1 MKTILEK
8 LEQNANSDKII
19 FSDIDHSITYRDFV
33 AKCKTVASSLLK
45 HFRQAVAIFD
55 NRDINTLIAMIG
67 TLYSGNHYVVID
79 SASPVERINKIFEV
93 VNPAAT
99 VMQERNADLINGL
112 SAKTNDVY
120 DIEQILEGECKTEEI
135 SMRQKNVISTDPA
148 YILFT
153 SGSTGTPKGTVVSHL
168 NITTYIEWFVNEFKI
183 DENTIF
189 GNQTSFYFSMSVS
202 DIFSTIYSG
211 ATLNIIPRSYFTFL
225 PQCVEFL
232 NERKINTVYW
242 VPAALCLFANIK
254 MLDYAKPQFLKQIMF
269 AGEPMP
275 NKQLNYWRKHLSD
288 ATYINLFG
296 PTETTDICTYYVVN
310 REFRDDEALPIGV
323 HCNNCDTFIIDDDGN
338 EVTEQNTIGQL
349 HVRGP
354 FVALGYLNNPEKTAN
369 AFVQN
374 PLNKNYPELVYRTGD
389 LVKINQYGEYEYVGR
404 NDAQI
409 KHMGYR
415 IELGE
420 IETAAYGIDKIKSAV
435 AVYDAVKDAI
445 VLIYVGKIKENELL
459 LALTDKIPNYML
471 PNILIRVSE
480 LPYNANGKVDRAWL
494 NNNYQTYIKES

>member
-19 FSDIDHSITYRDFV
+19 FSDIDNSITYKDFV
-33 AKCKTVASSLLK
+33 AKCKIVASSLLN
-45 HFRQAVAIFD
+45 HFRQPVAVFD
-55 NRDINTLIAMIG
+55 NRDVNTLIAMIG

-79 SASPVERINKIFEV
+79 SASPAERIDKIFEV
-93 VNPAAT
+93 VKPA
-99 VMQERNADLINGL
+99 VSIVQEKNAGLIKGL
-112 SAKTNDVY
+112 SVKTDEVY
-120 DIEQILEGECKTEEI
+120 DINQIINGKCRAEEI
-135 SMRQKNVISTDPA
+135 SLRQKELISTDPA

-168 NITTYIEWFVNEFKI
+168 NITNYIEWFVNEFKI
-183 DENTIF
+183 DKNTVF

-202 DIFSTIYSG
+202 DIFATIYSG

-232 NERKINTVYW
+232 NERKVNTIYW
-242 VPAALCLFANIK
+242 VPSALCLFANIK
-254 MLDYAKPQFLKQIMF
+254 MLDYAKPQYIKQVMF

-275 NKQLNYWRKHLSD
+275 NKQLNYWRKNLPEASF
-288 ATYINLFG
+288 ANLFG
-296 PTETTDICTYYVVN
+296 PTETTDICTFYRVN
-310 REFRDDEALPIGV
+310 REFKDDEALPIGV

-338 EVTEQNTIGQL
+338 EVTEQNVIGQL
-349 HVRGP
+349 YVRGAFLAP
-354 FVALGYLNNPEKTAN
+354 GYFNNPEKTAD

-374 PLNKNYPELVYRTGD
+374 PLNKNYPEPVYRTGD
-389 LVKINQYGEYEYVGR
+389 LVRLNKYGEYEYAGR
-404 NDAQI
+404 QDSQI

-435 AVYDAVKDAI
+435 AVFDALKDAI
-445 VLIYVGKIKENELL
+445 VLIYAGKVKEDELL
-459 LALTDKIPNYML
+459 SALTNKIPNYML
-471 PNILIRVSE
+471 PNILIKVPE

-494 NNNYQTYIKES
+494 NKNYSTYIKEQ

>member
-8 LEQNANSDKII
+8 LEQNADSDKII
-19 FSDIDHSITYRDFV
+19 FRDIDNSITYRDFV
-33 AKCKTVASSLLK
+33 AKCKNVASSLLG
-45 HFRQAVAIFD
+45 HFRQAIAVFD
-55 NRDINTLIAMIG
+55 NRDVNTLIAMIG

-93 VNPAAT
+93 VKPVASII
-99 VMQERNADLINGL
+99 QERNAELIKGL
-112 SAKTNDVY
+112 SAQTKEIY
-120 DIEQILEGECKTEEI
+120 DIRRISDGECKSEEI
-135 SMRQKNVISTDPA
+135 LKRQKNIISTDPA

-168 NITTYIEWFVNEFKI
+168 NVTTYIEWFVNEFKI
-183 DENTIF
+183 DGNTVF

-202 DIFSTIYSG
+202 DIFSTIYAG

-254 MLDYAKPQFLKQIMF
+254 MLDYAKPEYLKKIMF
-269 AGEPMP
+269 AGESMP
-275 NKQLNYWRKHLSD
+275 NKQLNYWRKNLPD
-288 ATYINLFG
+288 ATYVNLFG

-310 REFRDDEALPIGV
+310 REFKDDEALPIGV
-323 HCNNCDTFIIDDDGN
+323 HCNNCDTFVIDDDGN
-338 EVTEQNTIGQL
+338 EVTETDKIGQL
-349 HVRGP
+349 YVRGP
-354 FVALGYLNNPEKTAN
+354 FVALGYFNNPEKTAD

-389 LVKINQYGEYEYVGR
+389 LVKINQYGEYAYAGR
-404 NDAQI
+404 KDSQI
-409 KHMGYR
+409 KHRGYR

-420 IETAAYGIDKIKSAV
+420 IETAVYGIDKIKSAV
-435 AVYDAVKDAI
+435 AIFDAAKDAI
-445 VLIYVGKIKENELL
+445 VLIYVGKIKEDELL
-459 LALTDKIPNYML
+459 SALSNKIPGYML
-471 PNILIRVSE
+471 PNILIGTAE
-480 LPYNANGKVDRAWL
+480 LPYNANGKIDRAWL
-494 NNNYQTYIKES
+494 TKNYTTYANR

>member
-19 FSDIDHSITYRDFV
+19 FSDIDNSITYRDFI
-33 AKCKTVASSLLK
+33 AKCKTVASCLLK
-45 HFRQAVAIFD
+45 HFRETVVVFD
-55 NRDINTLIAMIG
+55 NRDVNTLIAMIA

-79 SASPVERINKIFEV
+79 SASPAERIDKIFEV
-93 VNPAAT
+93 VKPA
-99 VMQERNADLINGL
+99 VSIIQDKNAELIKAL
-112 SAKTNDVY
+112 SVKTNEVY
-120 DIEQILEGECKTEEI
+120 DINQISDGECNSEDI
-135 SMRQKNVISTDPA
+135 SARQKNIISTDPA

-168 NITTYIEWFVNEFKI
+168 NILSYIEWFVNEFKI
-183 DENTIF
+183 DGNTVF

-202 DIFSTIYSG
+202 DIFGTIYSG

-232 NERKINTVYW
+232 NERKINTIYW
-242 VPAALCLFANIK
+242 VPSALCLFANVK
-254 MLDYAKPQFLKQIMF
+254 MFDYAKPRFLKLIMF

-275 NKQLNYWRKHLSD
+275 NKQLNYWRKHLAD
-288 ATYINLFG
+288 ADFANLFG
-296 PTETTDICTYYVVN
+296 PTETTDICTFYRVN
-310 REFRDDEALPIGV
+310 REFKDDEALPIGKP
-323 HCNNCDTFIIDDDGN
+323 CNNCDTFIIDDNGN
-338 EVTEQNTIGQL
+338 EIKERDAVGQL
-349 HVRGP
+349 YVRGA
-354 FVALGYLNNPEKTAN
+354 FLALGYFANPEKTAN

-374 PLNKNYPELVYRTGD
+374 PLNKNYPEPVYRTGD
-389 LVKINQYGEYEYVGR
+389 LVKINRYGEYEYVGR
-404 NDAQI
+404 QDSQI

-420 IETAAYGIDKIKSAV
+420 IETATYGIEKIKSAV
-435 AVYDAVKDAI
+435 AVFDAVKDAI

-459 LALTDKIPNYML
+459 SALQGKIPNYML
-471 PNILIRVSE
+471 PNILIKVPE

-494 NNNYQTYIKES
+494 NKNYSTFLKET

>member
-1 MKTILEK
+1 MKTILDK

-19 FSDIDHSITYRDFV
+19 FSDIDNSITYRDFV
-33 AKCKTVASSLLK
+33 TKCKAVASSLLN
-45 HFRQAVAIFD
+45 HFKQAVAIFD
-55 NRDINTLIAMIG
+55 NRDVNTLIAMIG

-93 VNPAAT
+93 VKPA
-99 VMQERNADLINGL
+99 VSIIQEKNAGLIEGL
-112 SAKTNDVY
+112 SVKTDEVH
-120 DIEQILEGECKTEEI
+120 DINRISGGECKSEEI
-135 SMRQKNVISTDPA
+135 LLRQKDIISTDPA

-168 NITTYIEWFVNEFKI
+168 NIITYIDWFVNEFKI
-183 DENTIF
+183 DGNTVF

-232 NERKINTVYW
+232 NERKVNTIYW
-242 VPAALCLFANIK
+242 VPSALCLFANIK
-254 MLDYAKPQFLKQIMF
+254 MLDYAKPLFLKQVMF

-275 NKQLNYWRKHLSD
+275 NKQLNYWRKKLD

-296 PTETTDICTYYVVN
+296 PTETTDICTFYVVN
-310 REFRDDEALPIGV
+310 REFKDDEALPIGV

-349 HVRGP
+349 YVRGA
-354 FVALGYLNNPEKTAN
+354 FLALGYFDNPEKTAD

-374 PLNKNYPELVYRTGD
+374 PLNKNYPELVYKTGD
-389 LVKINQYGEYEYVGR
+389 LVKINKYGEYEYVGR
-404 NDAQI
+404 VDSQI

-420 IETAAYGIDKIKSAV
+420 IETAVYGIDKIKSAV
-435 AVYDAVKDAI
+435 AVFDAVKDAI
-445 VLIYVGKIKENELL
+445 VLIYVGKMKEDELL
-459 LALTDKIPNYML
+459 SALTNKIPNYML
-471 PNILIRVSE
+471 PSILIKVSE
-480 LPYNANGKVDRAWL
+480 LPYNANGKMDRAWL
-494 NNNYQTYIKES
+494 NKNYATYIKVR